1 MERKELLQQ
10 ESYWITKIQ
19 LDLYGQIDQYMKDNK
34 LNKTQFAEKLGVT
47 KGYLSQV
54 LNGDF
59 DHKLSRLVKLAMA
72 IGKVPVVEF
81 KNLNEVIETDSH
93 GFIAIYKQFVLSN
106 EDLFLNPEFSKSN
119 REVDIKVDPKTE
131 GKKPMVLNFS

>member
-10 ESYWITKIQ
+10 ESYWITKVQ
-19 LDLYGQIDQYMKDNK
+19 LDLYGQIDQYMKANN

-59 DHKLSRLVKLAMA
+59 DHRLSRLVRLAMA
-72 IGKVPVVEF
+72 IGKVPMIEF
-81 KNLNEVIETDSH
+81 KNLNDVIETDSH
-93 GFIAIYKQFVLSN
+93 DFIALYKQFVLSE
-106 EDLFLNPEFSKSN
+106 EDLFPEPLSLMSN
-119 REVDIKVDPKTE
+119 QELDIKIDPKTE
-131 GKKPMVLNFS
+131 GSKPMVLNFS

>member
-19 LDLYGQIDQYMKDNK
+19 LDLYGQIDQYMKSNK

-59 DHKLSRLVKLAMA
+59 DHKLSRLVRLAMA
-72 IGKVPVVEF
+72 IGKVPMIEF
-81 KNLNEVIETDSH
+81 KNLNDVIETDSH
-93 GFIAIYKQFVLSN
+93 DFIALYKQFVLSE
-106 EDLFLNPEFSKSN
+106 EDLFPEPKSSMSN
-119 REVDIKVDPKTE
+119 QELDIK
-131 GKKPMVLNFS
+131 N

>member
-19 LDLYGQIDQYMKDNK
+19 LDLYGQIDQYMKSNK

-59 DHKLSRLVKLAMA
+59 DHKLSRLVRLAMA
-72 IGKVPVVEF
+72 IGKVPMIEF
-81 KNLNEVIETDSH
+81 KNLNDVIETDSH
-93 GFIAIYKQFVLSN
+93 DFIALYKQFVLSE
-106 EDLFLNPEFSKSN
+106 EDLFSGTQVIHVKSGARHKKLIQKQKGVNP
-119 REVDIKVDPKTE
+119 
-131 GKKPMVLNFS
+131 

>member
-19 LDLYGQIDQYMKDNK
+19 LDLYGQIDQYMKVNN

-59 DHKLSRLVKLAMA
+59 DHKLSRLVRLAMA
-72 IGKVPVVEF
+72 IGKVPMIEF
-81 KNLNEVIETDSH
+81 KNLNEVT
-93 GFIAIYKQFVLSN
+93 
-106 EDLFLNPEFSKSN
+106 
-119 REVDIKVDPKTE
+119 
-131 GKKPMVLNFS
+131 

>member
-34 LNKTQFAEKLGVT
+34 LNKTKFAETLGVT

-59 DHKLSRLVKLAMA
+59 DHKLSRLIKLAMA

-81 KNLNEVIETDSH
+81 KNLNEVIESDSH
-93 GFIAIYKQFVLSN
+93 DFIAFYKQYILSA
-106 EDLFLNPEFSKSN
+106 EDLFPDHLFSKSN
-119 REVDIKVDPKTE
+119 RELDIKVDPKTE
-131 GKKPMVLNFS
+131 GNKPMVLNFS

>member
-1 MERKELLQQ
+1 MERTELLQQ

-19 LDLYGQIDQYMKDNK
+19 LDLYGQIDQYMKSNN

-59 DHKLSRLVKLAMA
+59 DHKLSRLVRLAMA
-72 IGKVPVVEF
+72 IGKVPMIEL
-81 KNLNEVIETDSH
+81 KDLKEVS
-93 GFIAIYKQFVLSN
+93 
-106 EDLFLNPEFSKSN
+106 
-119 REVDIKVDPKTE
+119 
-131 GKKPMVLNFS
+131 

>member
-1 MERKELLQQ
+1 MERKELLHQ

-19 LDLYGQIDQYMKDNK
+19 LDLYGQIDQYMKDND

-59 DHKLSRLVKLAMA
+59 DHKLSRLIKLAMA
-72 IGKVPVVEF
+72 IGKVPMVEF
-81 KNLNEVIETDSH
+81 KNLNEVIETDCH
-93 GFIAIYKQFVLSN
+93 DFIAFYKQFVLSKK
-106 EDLFLNPEFSKSN
+106 DLFLNTEFSKSN
-119 REVDIKVDPKTE
+119 REPDIKVNPKTE
-131 GKKPMVLNFS
+131 GDKPMVFNFS